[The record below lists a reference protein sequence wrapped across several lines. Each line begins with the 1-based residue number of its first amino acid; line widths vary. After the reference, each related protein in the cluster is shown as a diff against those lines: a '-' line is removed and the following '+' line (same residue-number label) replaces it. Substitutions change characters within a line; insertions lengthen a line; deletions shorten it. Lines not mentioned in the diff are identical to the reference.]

1 MWRNM
6 NRWSGL
12 AEKKRKAILSNPNG
26 WMIRNILQYG
36 NTLIDSKAF
45 KKCEKED
52 IIAALQY
59 ALAKAGFR
67 IKLEIEEYNVK
78 EHKET
83 DYVARIV
90 Q

>member
-1 MWRNM
+1 M

-83 DYVARIV
+83 DYVARII

>member
-1 MWRNM
+1 M

-67 IKLEIEEYNVK
+67 VKLEIEEYNVK

-83 DYVARIV
+83 DYVARII